1 MLIGDVAG
9 MALRP
14 WRRAPQLAGGRPL
27 APAVALVVG
36 TGVVS
41 LGLSLAAIAV
51 EPGNA
56 GQRAADV
63 GASATLPLLFVGF
76 WLIDA
81 LVVDAVA
88 QLMGRPSRRRRYL
101 EVSAYAWPVLAV
113 FGVVRLLQACV
124 DRAAGTPASTGGIV
138 LGFLNYALLAWFLV
152 LITTAVQAVYELP
165 ALSALTAALSPLA
178 VVAVMIM
185 ALVVVGTLLH
195 AVGVG

>member
-1 MLIGDVAG
+1 VLIGDVAG
-9 MALRP
+9 MAVRP
-14 WRRAPQLAGGRPL
+14 WRRAPLLAGGRPL
-27 APAVALVVG
+27 AAAVALVVG
-36 TGVVS
+36 TGLVS

-51 EPGNA
+51 EPGNS

-63 GASATLPLLFVGF
+63 GASLTLPLLFVGF

-88 QLMGRPSRRRRYL
+88 QLMGRPSRRRLYL
-101 EVSAYAWPVLAV
+101 AVSAYAWPVLAV
-113 FGVVRLLQACV
+113 FGMVRLLQAGV
-124 DRAAGTPASTGGIV
+124 DRAAGAPASTGGIV

-165 ALSALTAALSPLA
+165 AQSALTAALSPLA